1 MKIMVE
7 IIQHLRPGGI
17 EKLVLDIMRLQ
28 GSDVDVYIVALEGD
42 QAACLARW
50 PTLKRYQDKLVF
62 LEKKTGFKISTVRQL
77 RKILKHV
84 SADIIHTHH
93 IGPLLYGGIATLKL
107 PNIQHIHTEHDTWH
121 LLDEKQLKMTRLMLR
136 LNRIT
141 LVADA
146 STVGLELSKMLGGDI
161 QPITILNG
169 IDTEKF
175 LPSLS
180 HKVYKN
186 QSRVFKIGC
195 AARLVTEK
203 SLDILIKSI
212 AGISN
217 VELLIA
223 GDGPEKQNLV
233 NLVQELDLS
242 TKVKF
247 IGYTD
252 DMVGFY
258 HRLDLFVLTSSNEGL
273 PLSILEAQSC
283 NVPVVCSDVG
293 AVHEG
298 VCKQTGHLIKR
309 NTVNEFHIAIQAQM
323 KRCSQYK
330 PRDFI
335 TDKFDIKMMIK
346 AYNQL
351 IKE

>member
-7 IIQHLRPGGI
+7 IIQHLKPGGI
-17 EKLVLDIMRLQ
+17 EKLVFDIMRLQ
-28 GSDVDVYIVALEGD
+28 ESNIEVYIVALEGEKSV
-42 QAACLARW
+42 CLAHW
-50 PTLKRYQDKLVF
+50 PILKRYQERLIFLDKQPGFKLV
-62 LEKKTGFKISTVRQL
+62 TVRRL
-77 RKILKHV
+77 RKVLM
-84 SADIIHTHH
+84 SLDTNIIHTHH
-93 IGPLLYGGIATLKL
+93 IGPLLYGVMATLRL
-107 PNIQHIHTEHDTWH
+107 TNIQHIHTEHDAWH
-121 LLDEKQLKMTRLMLR
+121 LLDNKQLQLTKLMLR
-136 LNRIT
+136 LNHIT

-146 STVGLELSKMLGGDI
+146 VTVGIQLSQVLGRGVV
-161 QPITILNG
+161 PVTILNG

-175 LPSLS
+175 SPSLN
-180 HKVYKN
+180 HKRYKYRA
-186 QSRVFKIGC
+186 RVFKIGC

-203 SLDILIKSI
+203 SLDILIKAVADI
-212 AGISN
+212 PN
-217 VELLIA
+217 VVLYIA
-223 GDGPEKQNLV
+223 GDGPEKQNLT

-258 HRLDLFVLTSSNEGL
+258 HQLDLFVLTSSNEGL

-298 VCKQTGHLIKR
+298 VCKQTGHLIKL
-309 NTVNEFHIAIQAQM
+309 NTVNEFHVAIQAQM
-323 KRCSQYK
+323 KRRTEHD
-330 PRDFI
+330 PRNFI
-335 TDKFDIKMMIK
+335 TKHFDIRMMIK

>member
-7 IIQHLRPGGI
+7 IIQHLKPGGI
-17 EKLVLDIMRLQ
+17 EKLVLDIMLLQ
-28 GSDVDVYIVALEGD
+28 ESDVEVYIVALEGEKSV
-42 QAACLARW
+42 CLAHW
-50 PTLKRYQDKLVF
+50 PVLKCYQDRLIF
-62 LEKKTGFKISTVRQL
+62 LEKQPGFKLSTVKRL
-77 RKILKHV
+77 RKVLM
-84 SADIIHTHH
+84 SLDTDIIHTHH
-93 IGPLLYGGIATLKL
+93 IGPLLYGAMATLRL
-107 PNIQHIHTEHDTWH
+107 TNIQHIHTEHDAWH
-121 LLDEKQLKMTRLMLR
+121 LLDNKQLQMTKLMLR
-136 LNRIT
+136 LNHIT

-146 STVGLELSKMLGGDI
+146 STVGLQLSRVLGQGVT
-161 QPITILNG
+161 PVTILNG

-175 LPSLS
+175 SPSLN
-180 HKVYKN
+180 HKIYKYR
-186 QSRVFKIGC
+186 SRVFKIGC

-203 SLDILIKSI
+203 SLDILIKAVADI
-212 AGISN
+212 PN
-217 VELLIA
+217 VELYIA
-223 GDGPEKQNLV
+223 GDGPEKQNLT

-258 HRLDLFVLTSSNEGL
+258 HQLDLFVLTSSNEGL

-298 VCKQTGHLIKR
+298 VCKQTGHLIKL
-309 NTVNEFHIAIQAQM
+309 NTVNEFHVAIQAQM
-323 KRCSQYK
+323 KRSTEYQ
-330 PRDFI
+330 PRNFI
-335 TDKFDIKMMIK
+335 TEHFDIRMMIK